1 MANLTYHCGTAR
13 EFKLPDGSFTPTE
26 SMTCQWDK
34 TWTPTSEID
43 ECDWVAC
50 LKPPIP
56 PASTNLRVTDWFGDP
71 IPFGEQ
77 VRFVCQRGYFF
88 EEDPAQIDV
97 TYTCQDGSNEEYKD
111 MKGFFDIPEKE
122 EDWPRCLLGEKY

>member
-1 MANLTYHCGTAR
+1 MVKRVDKSSRDYLANCLLYL
-13 EFKLPDGSFTPTE
+13 FPTGF
-26 SMTCQWDK
+26 S
-34 TWTPTSEID
+34 
-43 ECDWVAC
+43 
-50 LKPPIP
+50 L
-56 PASTNLRVTDWFGDP
+56 TDWFGYP

-88 EEDPAQIDV
+88 EEDPSQIDV

-111 MKGFFDIPEKE
+111 MKGFFDIPKME